1 MKGSLK
7 TNQLVQLEHL
17 AAQVLDRLA
26 AEQPVAKTHL
36 IEMEVLEVEVLAL
49 ALEAEVPVLVAAVE
63 ELQPPVGQA
72 GQALLGGLCP
82 RSG

>member
-36 IEMEVLEVEVLAL
+36 MEVPEVEVLAL
-49 ALEAEVPVLVAAVE
+49 ALEVEVPVLVAAVE

-72 GQALLGGLCP
+72 EQALLGGLCP